1 MAKDLEK
8 FLQQAADRLAEK
20 VNKGQNAPPPK
31 RSTQQPTRARP
42 PKNVR
47 RAERAP
53 IEPEIIEAEVID
65 VDLAG
70 PDPISDIDTRHLDPA
85 VSHRPELAQRISQ
98 ADERMASHVEHVTDH
113 EIVNIR
119 KASDA
124 LDGKEPA
131 KQAVVNPIA
140 EMLRS
145 PNSIKQAFIASQIFQ
160 RKFE

>member
-8 FLQQAADRLAEK
+8 FLQQAAERLAEK
-20 VNKGQNAPPPK
+20 VKKGLNTPPPK
-31 RSTQQPTRARP
+31 RNTQQPSQARP

-53 IEPEIIEAEVID
+53 IEAEVIEAELID
-65 VDLAG
+65 ADLAG

-98 ADERMASHVEHVTDH
+98 ADERMSSHIHDVMDH
-113 EIVNIR
+113 EIVKIR
-119 KASDA
+119 KASNA
-124 LDGKEPA
+124 LDGKAPA
-131 KQAVVNPIA
+131 KKAMGNAIV

-145 PNSIKQAFIASQIFQ
+145 PNSIQQAFIASQIFQ

>member
-8 FLQQAADRLAEK
+8 FLQQAAERLAK
-20 VNKGQNAPPPK
+20 KISKGLNTPPPK
-31 RSTQQPTRARP
+31 RSTQQSSRARLP
-42 PKNVR
+42 RNVR

-70 PDPISDIDTRHLDPA
+70 PDPISDVDTRHLDPA

-98 ADERMASHVEHVTDH
+98 ADERMSSHIHDVMDH
-113 EIVNIR
+113 EIVKIR
-119 KASDA
+119 KASNA
-124 LDGKEPA
+124 LDGKERA
-131 KQAVVNPIA
+131 KKALGNPIA